1 MRRVE
6 QNTRHSDCEKPALSC
21 ETDPQGQQ
29 PSPGYRLRRL
39 LREQGFYD
47 ESQAIAVKR
56 MLAFELGRGMAKVQ
70 LTRTTMAK
78 RMGTTRVQL
87 DRLLNPDDSATT
99 LQPLARAAGAVG
111 ERAKISLV
119 KA

>member
-1 MRRVE
+1 MTAKSPPCRARPIRKASNR
-6 QNTRHSDCEKPALSC
+6 QLG
-21 ETDPQGQQ
+21 TDFDDF
-29 PSPGYRLRRL
+29 

-47 ESQAIAVKR
+47 EAHVIAVKR
-56 MLAFELGRGMAKVQ
+56 MLAFELGRGMVKVQ

-87 DRLLNPDDSATT
+87 DRLLNPDGPATT
-99 LQPLARAAGAVG
+99 LQPLARAAGAAG
-111 ERAKISLV
+111 ERAKISLF